1 MTTLIISNDEID
13 GIMEIVNS
21 LTDSGLL
28 IKSVTQTIESETKEQ
43 RERERD
49 FLVRY
54 QVYQGQFYG
63 RTKKSDNQSVIRT
76 SDGVM

>member
-13 GIMEIVNS
+13 VIMEIVNS

-43 RERERD
+43 REREI
-49 FLVRY
+49 
-54 QVYQGQFYG
+54 
-63 RTKKSDNQSVIRT
+63 S
-76 SDGVM
+76 